1 MSPASAKRGRMDIE
15 EDDRENSEN
24 NNSSDEDIGMEIG
37 ELGGQNVRMEL
48 KGLSIDEEDFMGIKQ
63 LLIPLLPKSNIIMSD
78 VTDNIIG
85 QNFVG
90 HIIKQV
96 DEQSEEAN
104 EEDPVLSVSTVLPLG
119 DQKWVETLKSFCLK
133 KCQSANEDEKHLQD
147 FFAAKNNAWFINSRF
162 INFPPRAEGLLSL
175 LEDVDAAAKKQH
187 KSGWKFDNILLVVMR
202 LYPKTTNEDMH
213 KEILYRNAEDE
224 LFEQGAYWKMEYNA
238 EQDIR
243 QDEQNGSGWED
254 EELYTQHRMLVLLKY
269 EKFKELLNMLP
280 MWLMANE

>member
-1 MSPASAKRGRMDIE
+1 
-15 EDDRENSEN
+15 
-24 NNSSDEDIGMEIG
+24 MEIG

-119 DQKWVETLKSFCLK
+119 
-133 KCQSANEDEKHLQD
+133 
-147 FFAAKNNAWFINSRF
+147 
-162 INFPPRAEGLLSL
+162 
-175 LEDVDAAAKKQH
+175 
-187 KSGWKFDNILLVVMR
+187 
-202 LYPKTTNEDMH
+202 
-213 KEILYRNAEDE
+213 
-224 LFEQGAYWKMEYNA
+224 
-238 EQDIR
+238 
-243 QDEQNGSGWED
+243 
-254 EELYTQHRMLVLLKY
+254 
-269 EKFKELLNMLP
+269 
-280 MWLMANE
+280 